1 MHYSKYNTIKGVDDG
16 YYEYNII
23 DNTNNNININSN
35 GEVDSK
41 FSISRDNSKNNK
53 DSINTNIHENTYN
66 DNKSSK
72 LFENNKY
79 KIITNNQL
87 ININTDKTAVNKL
100 THDNSINNGIPN
112 VKKTLANL
120 YFDDN
125 KYNNDDSFGSSED
138 EELEDTQDTNQITT
152 DNKNNIKR
160 DINEVYN
167 VICGPNLCK
176 NNSKVNK
183 IVNDFI
189 DNTLLNKDKTQFSKV
204 ILNYLTDVEKL
215 KKIYTILSSNIVQE
229 ILYDIKLHHFIDPTT
244 LLRQFQ
250 NYNLVNNANKY
261 LIDKIIILTTFK
273 CRYFAEFYYSIC
285 PNTDLQPQTV
295 IDEELYQQAAIHE
308 FIFLL
313 SSTFF
318 ENYLKS
324 DFNKSSLLYFSKIL
338 SSNSDWKNIIIINVI
353 SNNININDICDA
365 LCNCLRSK
373 QNISLLDIINNTEL
387 NDFVEDIID
396 KLHKIQK
403 TANN

>member
-1 MHYSKYNTIKGVDDG
+1 M
-16 YYEYNII
+16 
-23 DNTNNNININSN
+23 
-35 GEVDSK
+35 
-41 FSISRDNSKNNK
+41 
-53 DSINTNIHENTYN
+53 
-66 DNKSSK
+66 
-72 LFENNKY
+72 
-79 KIITNNQL
+79 
-87 ININTDKTAVNKL
+87 
-100 THDNSINNGIPN
+100 
-112 VKKTLANL
+112 ANL